1 MTEKDRNRAPSGGV
15 GRGLGDV
22 ARDFARFAGSRL
34 WLLLA
39 LMTAGS
45 IAEGFGLLMI
55 VPLAA
60 IALGEASS
68 LPRWIAAPFERFD
81 PDQGLLLAAGLFLLA
96 MALRSL
102 LLVWRD
108 SLRGRLEADYRA
120 SLQLRAA
127 ATLAASGWNK
137 ASRIG
142 QAGMQSL
149 LLNDVPR
156 AVLCL
161 AFILE
166 FAIAA
171 VFLSVQFLLAAWLAP
186 MLAFFALV
194 VLAPALLLLGRSA
207 RRLASSGEAL
217 TRGSEDSTGAGIR
230 LHSGLK
236 SALAQ
241 GSTAQF
247 LGEYRS
253 SLARLA
259 GEYGRFT
266 RDLSVSRQLSAFAT
280 AVAAVVLLVTGGRLL
295 DLPFPV
301 LAASL
306 VLFAR
311 MATPAISLLQSAQ
324 RAIAAAPAFAAI
336 ERRLGPLAR
345 DVPAGKENLP
355 ALDWSTLDLDA
366 VSYRHESGGG
376 FHRLTLSLRRGGWL
390 GIRGASAAGKTT
402 LVDVIVGLHQPQQGS
417 VRVDGGP
424 LDDERL
430 ERWRAGV
437 AYLGQDGLIFA
448 DSVAANLAAGQGE
461 LDEPAM
467 WGALEAVGLAG
478 RVRSFA
484 DGLNHPLG
492 EAGSSLSGGERQ
504 RLLVA
509 RAILRKPT
517 LIVLDEATA
526 ALDPNAEAIVLS
538 ALKDLPGR
546 PAAILIAHRDSTLAH
561 CETVLDFQHPES
573 AGSERR

>member
-1 MTEKDRNRAPSGGV
+1 MNKEHRNQASAAQV

-68 LPRWIAAPFERFD
+68 LPRWVAAPLERLD
-81 PDQGLLLAAGLFLLA
+81 PDQGLLLAAALFLLA

-108 SLRGRLEADYRA
+108 SLRGHLEADYRA

-127 ATLAASGWNK
+127 ATLAAAGWDK

-156 AVLCL
+156 AVQCL
-161 AFILE
+161 AFILD

-171 VFLSVQFLLAAWLAP
+171 VFLSVQFALAAWLSP
-186 MLAFFALV
+186 MLALFALV

-241 GSTAQF
+241 GSTAPF

-253 SLARLA
+253 SLGRLA

-280 AVAAVVLLVTGGRLL
+280 AVAAVALLVTGGRLL
-295 DLPFPV
+295 GLPFPV

-311 MATPAISLLQSAQ
+311 MAAPAVSLLQSVQ

-336 ERRLGPLAR
+336 ERRLGPLKR
-345 DVPAGKENLP
+345 HVPAAKADAA
-355 ALDWSTLDLDA
+355 ALDWSRLDLDA
-366 VSYRHESGGG
+366 ATYRHESGGG
-376 FHRLTLSLRRGGWL
+376 FQGLTLTLQRGGWL
-390 GIRGASAAGKTT
+390 GIRGPSAAGKTT
-402 LVDVIVGLHQPQQGS
+402 LIDVIVGLHRPQQGS
-417 VRVDGGP
+417 VRVDGQP
-424 LDDERL
+424 LDGERL
-430 ERWRAGV
+430 EGWRAGV
-437 AYLGQDGLIFA
+437 AYLGQDGLVFA

-461 LDEPAM
+461 LDEAAM

-484 DGLNHPLG
+484 DGLDHPLG

-504 RLLVA
+504 RLLIA
-509 RAILRKPT
+509 RAILRRPT

-526 ALDPNAEAIVLS
+526 ALDPAAEGLVVE
-538 ALKDLPGR
+538 ALRNLPSR
-546 PAAILIAHRDSTLAH
+546 PAAILIAHRDSTLSH
-561 CETVLDFQHPES
+561 CETVLDLQHPNS
-573 AGSERR
+573 AG

>member
-1 MTEKDRNRAPSGGV
+1 MNKEHRNQASAAQV

-22 ARDFARFAGSRL
+22 ARDFARFAGLGL

-55 VPLAA
+55 IPLAA

-68 LPRWIAAPFERFD
+68 LPRWVAAPLERLD
-81 PDQGLLLAAGLFLLA
+81 PDQGLILAAGLFLLA

-102 LLVWRD
+102 LLVGRD

-127 ATLAASGWNK
+127 ATLAAAGWDK
-137 ASRIG
+137 AGRIG

-156 AVLCL
+156 AVQCL
-161 AFILE
+161 AFILD
-166 FAIAA
+166 FAIAT
-171 VFLSVQFLLAAWLAP
+171 VFLSVQFALAAWLSP

-207 RRLASSGEAL
+207 RRLANSGEAL

-253 SLARLA
+253 SLGRLA

-280 AVAAVVLLVTGGRLL
+280 AVAAVALLVTGGRLL
-295 DLPFPV
+295 NLPFPV

-311 MATPAISLLQSAQ
+311 MATPAVGLLQSAQ

-336 ERRLGPLAR
+336 ERRLGPLKR
-345 DVPAGKENLP
+345 QVPAAKGDAR
-355 ALDWSTLDLDA
+355 ALDWSRLDLDTA
-366 VSYRHESGGG
+366 TYRHDSGGG
-376 FHRLTLSLRRGGWL
+376 FQGLTLTLQRGGWL
-390 GIRGASAAGKTT
+390 GIRGPSAAGKTT
-402 LVDVIVGLHQPQQGS
+402 LIDVLVGLHRPQQGS
-417 VRVDGGP
+417 VRVDGQQLEG
-424 LDDERL
+424 EWL
-430 ERWRAGV
+430 ERWRSGI
-437 AYLGQDGLIFA
+437 AYLGQDGLVFA

-461 LDEPAM
+461 LGEAAM
-467 WGALEAVGLAG
+467 WSALEAVGLAG

-484 DGLNHPLG
+484 DGLDHPLG

-504 RLLVA
+504 RLLIA
-509 RAILRKPT
+509 RAILRRPT

-526 ALDPNAEAIVLS
+526 ALDPAAEGLVLE
-538 ALKDLPGR
+538 ALRNLPSR

-561 CETVLDFQHPES
+561 CETVLDLQHPDS
-573 AGSERR
+573 AG